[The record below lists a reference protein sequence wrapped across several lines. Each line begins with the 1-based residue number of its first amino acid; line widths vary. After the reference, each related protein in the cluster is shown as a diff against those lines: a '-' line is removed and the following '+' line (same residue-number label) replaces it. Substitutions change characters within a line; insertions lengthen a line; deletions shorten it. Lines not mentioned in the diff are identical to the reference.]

1 MCSGQFNQPINLIPT
16 LFLSPTGLLHARDSI
31 LETLLADL
39 DLWKQQLPPAFV
51 FTSPATASQHAGL
64 LHLFYTCVCM
74 MFWRVFMRISY
85 SCPAHLK
92 FSLTVERMTDMVQ
105 MSNAVVEWLS
115 REENEG
121 LFDCWYMVGYA
132 ATAAA
137 LIQVS
142 DCRIERG

>member
-1 MCSGQFNQPINLIPT
+1 
-16 LFLSPTGLLHARDSI
+16 
-31 LETLLADL
+31 
-39 DLWKQQLPPAFV
+39 
-51 FTSPATASQHAGL
+51 
-64 LHLFYTCVCM
+64 M